1 MDYVELRISASDP
14 AALELLYVDLEDM
27 PVEAVEQ
34 DGNDLL
40 AYIPADQ
47 WTGEVDFP
55 LAASVAELK
64 WTHRHIAH
72 QNWNAVWES
81 SFDPLSIGSELL
93 IYAPFHQGVNPSD
106 YRYAVQMV
114 PKMAF
119 GTGHHPT
126 TYLMLE
132 RVLEANLKGAQVLD
146 MGCGTAVLAIV
157 ALMHGAAQGVG
168 IEIEPYAVDNAREL
182 TELHGMADRLDIR
195 TGDASQL
202 AAHEQF
208 DVVYANIHRNVLLA
222 DMPRYAQA
230 LKSGGRLHL
239 SGFYRADAAAIR
251 AAAEAAG
258 LTFAA
263 QHEREAW
270 VAMTVEKPVN

>member
-1 MDYVELRISASDP
+1 
-14 AALELLYVDLEDM
+14 
-27 PVEAVEQ
+27 
-34 DGNDLL
+34 
-40 AYIPADQ
+40 
-47 WTGEVDFP
+47 
-55 LAASVAELK
+55 
-64 WTHRHIAH
+64 
-72 QNWNAVWES
+72 
-81 SFDPLSIGSELL
+81 
-93 IYAPFHQGVNPSD
+93 
-106 YRYAVQMV
+106 
-114 PKMAF
+114 
-119 GTGHHPT
+119 
-126 TYLMLE
+126 
-132 RVLEANLKGAQVLD
+132 
-146 MGCGTAVLAIV
+146 
-157 ALMHGAAQGVG
+157 GVG
-168 IEIEPYAVDNAREL
+168 IEIEPYAADNAREL
-182 TELHGMADRLDIR
+182 TVLHGMLDRLDIR
-195 TGDASQL
+195 TGDASQV

>member
-1 MDYVELRISASDP
+1 M
-14 AALELLYVDLEDM
+14 
-27 PVEAVEQ
+27 
-34 DGNDLL
+34 
-40 AYIPADQ
+40 
-47 WTGEVDFP
+47 
-55 LAASVAELK
+55 
-64 WTHRHIAH
+64 
-72 QNWNAVWES
+72 
-81 SFDPLSIGSELL
+81 
-93 IYAPFHQGVNPSD
+93 NPSD

-132 RVLEANLKGAQVLD
+132 CVLEANLKGAQVLD

-168 IEIEPYAVDNAREL
+168 IEIEPYAADNAREL

-202 AAHEQF
+202 AAHELF